1 MSLLSKLNRLCWGPL
16 KRGLLRVAVTGA
28 ALAVLVVVLALS
40 GPGAADASATRPL
53 AHGAHHS
60 RAAGARHKPGR
71 GARRKPGCAHATH
84 CKRAADH
91 APVRH
96 ASSGRHSSEEDA
108 SSAEATEEEEALE
121 SELAEEGSSEEE
133 EASG

>member
-1 MSLLSKLNRLCWGPL
+1 MSVLSKLNRVCWGPL
-16 KRGLLRVAVTGA
+16 KRALLRVAVTGA
-28 ALAVLVVVLALS
+28 ALAALVVVLALS
-40 GPGAADASATRPL
+40 GPGAADASGTRPL
-53 AHGAHHS
+53 AHVAHHS
-60 RAAGARHKPGR
+60 RAAGARRKPTR
-71 GARRKPGCAHATH
+71 GARRKPDCVHATH

-96 ASSGRHSSEEDA
+96 ASSGRHSSE
-108 SSAEATEEEEALE
+108 AEATGAEAGEEEEALE